1 VDGGPLLVYSEP
13 FVISGAGPHSIEYW
27 SEDNIGV
34 FELPKTLNITINS
47 PPMANAG
54 ADQVLEL
61 ESSEGTEA
69 TLDGSDST
77 DPDSTEGANDDIVSF
92 DWYEGIDYLG
102 EGEIL
107 SYTFALGEHVV
118 TLFVTDSFGRTDDDE
133 VSIIVEDT
141 TAPEVEIIIPEAGSA
156 LQDVVTFTAEAS
168 DIGGVAQVYFYIR
181 EAQNPDTSI
190 GYEYLAATYN
200 SSSDQWEY
208 PFDTTQLPDGYYIIL
223 AMAVDNS
230 GNEGWSETIAYSIR
244 NWAVIELLP
253 ASENNKAGRTMPVK
267 FSLRIA
273 ESVDP
278 EMPFVYNES
287 LEIRIYDQAEP
298 GNILQSSFFGEGS
311 TDYRIG
317 GHYITNFKTKKQPAV
332 YVVEI
337 WRTRNNFEVGSFTFE
352 TVK

>member
-1 VDGGPLLVYSEP
+1 
-13 FVISGAGPHSIEYW
+13 VITVL
-27 SEDNIGV
+27 DNI
-34 FELPKTLNITINS
+34 
-47 PPMANAG
+47 PP
-54 ADQVLEL
+54 QI
-61 ESSEGTEA
+61 S
-69 TLDGSDST
+69 
-77 DPDSTEGANDDIVSF
+77 
-92 DWYEGIDYLG
+92 
-102 EGEIL
+102 
-107 SYTFALGEHVV
+107 V
-118 TLFVTDSFGRTDDDE
+118 TVPQS
-133 VSIIVEDT
+133 
-141 TAPEVEIIIPEAGSA
+141 GSA
-156 LQDVVTFTAEAS
+156 VQDIITLTAEAS
-168 DIGGVAQVYFYIR
+168 DAGGVARVYFYIR
-181 EAQNPDTSI
+181 EAQNPDDSI
-190 GYEYLAATYN
+190 GYEDLAATYN

-230 GNEGWSETIAYSIR
+230 DNEGWSEVVAYSIR
-244 NWAVIELLP
+244 NWSVIELLP

-298 GNILQSSFFGEGS
+298 GTILQSSFFGTQS
-311 TDYRIG
+311 TDFRIGG

-337 WRTRNNFEVGSFTFE
+337 WRTSNNFEVGSFTFE